1 MMFRTAIAIL
11 CVSTASGCASIT
23 SSDMQNV
30 SLNAKTE
37 KNEPV
42 TGAKCTL
49 KNDKGAWQAEV
60 PGFVAIRRSAEDLT
74 VECKKE
80 GLPDGFLR
88 AISRAAGG
96 MFGNIIFG
104 GGIGAII
111 DHTRGTG
118 YNYPDDLPVVM
129 GQSVTIDRNQD
140 PNAKEP
146 AKPGVEPIT
155 SPAAPATTAATPKS
169 E

>member
-1 MMFRTAIAIL
+1 MMFRITMAIF
-11 CVSTASGCASIT
+11 CVSMASGCATIT

-30 SLNAKTE
+30 SMNAKTE

-42 TGAKCTL
+42 TGVKCSI
-49 KNDKGAWQAEV
+49 KNDKGAWQAEL
-60 PGFVAIRRSAEDLT
+60 PGFVSIRRSAEDLT

-80 GLPDGFLR
+80 GQPDGFLR

-111 DHTRGTG
+111 DHSRGTG
-118 YNYPDDLPVVM
+118 YNYPDEMPVVM
-129 GQSVTIDRNQD
+129 GQNITIDRYQD
-140 PNAKEP
+140 PNAKPPEKPAVEP
-146 AKPGVEPIT
+146 A
-155 SPAAPATTAATPKS
+155 AAPATTAATQKS